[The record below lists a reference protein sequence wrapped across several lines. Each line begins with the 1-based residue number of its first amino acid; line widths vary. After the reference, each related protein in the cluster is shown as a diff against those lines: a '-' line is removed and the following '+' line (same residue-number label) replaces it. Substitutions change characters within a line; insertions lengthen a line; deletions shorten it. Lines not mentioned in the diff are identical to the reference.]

1 MKFYVSLRAT
11 KWMAAK
17 EEARSRVKDLA
28 TIFGSESTV
37 RQSKKSVSLQRWFLD
52 LERQIDEQLT
62 LDSPK
67 ASAGIAA
74 QITEALTSAEY
85 LDKLESNWQV
95 KQLMSETKAH
105 LKRLIRCGH

>member
-11 KWMAAK
+11 IWMAAK

-37 RQSKKSVSLQRWFLD
+37 RQFKKSVSLQRWFLD

-74 QITEALTSAEY
+74 QITEALTRSG
-85 LDKLESNWQV
+85 Q
-95 KQLMSETKAH
+95 
-105 LKRLIRCGH
+105 